1 MSAKFVWGVVLI
13 VLGVVAVI
21 NGFQRIGE
29 ASQWDELVEGGVRAM
44 GKYQSFIKKDLKE
57 YERHSHNAK
66 VGGGIMILAG
76 IGFALWG
83 TWLIQDSQ
91 PQRRRKEKLPPL
103 PKSPHDWK
111 FMPDE
116 EVEEFTRPTEPVK
129 PVVVPIYSD
138 PKRPEI
144 SKARCGKCEKE
155 FTYPTKRA
163 GDMVPCPQ
171 CRIEFELP

>member
-1 MSAKFVWGVVLI
+1 
-13 VLGVVAVI
+13 LGVVSVI

-29 ASQWDELVEGGVRAM
+29 SSQWDELMNVRVRGM
-44 GKYQSFIKKDLKE
+44 GQYQSNFKNEFKE

-66 VGGGIMILAG
+66 VGGAIMILVG
-76 IGFALWG
+76 IGFAFGG

-111 FMPDE
+111 IMPDE
-116 EVEEFTRPTEPVK
+116 EVDEFIRPTEPVK

-155 FTYPTKRA
+155 FTYPTKRS

>member
-21 NGFQRIGE
+21 NGFQQIGE
-29 ASQWDELVEGGVRAM
+29 ISQYDELIEVSKRQLGQ
-44 GKYQSFIKKDLKE
+44 YQSLIKDDLRL
-57 YERHSHNAK
+57 YERESHNAK
-66 VGGGIMILAG
+66 VGGAFKIIAG
-76 IGFALWG
+76 IGLALVG

-103 PKSPHDWK
+103 PKSPHVWK
-111 FMPDE
+111 IMTE
-116 EVEEFTRPTEPVK
+116 EEDEEFTRPTESAK
-129 PVVVPIYSD
+129 LSVVPIYSD

-144 SKARCGKCEKE
+144 SKARCKRCEKE

-163 GDMVPCPQ
+163 GDIVPCPK
-171 CRIEFELP
+171 CRVEFELP